1 MDSGVMLF
9 GLALLTGVFGLLLV
23 VASSPGC
30 LALLCCSRSDNNSS
44 SVAVSGVPGDGSRM
58 HTHDHDGS
66 KAPDESP
73 NSILS
78 SEPKPLGKHRPH
90 PSRSILSPG
99 ESSYPPITSSVTLVL
114 TSPTVIGAISDLWN
128 CHLPCNWLPQSLAVE
143 LSPTSYLEPRVDKYN
158 LLRGGC
164 SDSGTSSLWST
175 GGGMYRDGGE
185 VVHLARRSPT
195 EGGDSEIG
203 GDGDGVVMAKSLTGG
218 GALSLELELVEGK

>member
-1 MDSGVMLF
+1 M
-9 GLALLTGVFGLLLV
+9 
-23 VASSPGC
+23 
-30 LALLCCSRSDNNSS
+30 
-44 SVAVSGVPGDGSRM
+44 
-58 HTHDHDGS
+58 
-66 KAPDESP
+66 E
-73 NSILS
+73 
-78 SEPKPLGKHRPH
+78 
-90 PSRSILSPG
+90 
-99 ESSYPPITSSVTLVL
+99 
-114 TSPTVIGAISDLWN
+114 
-128 CHLPCNWLPQSLAVE
+128 SLAVE